1 MTVTDQ
7 IKILDRKFMQNE
19 AQNDLDRKA
28 AKISALSFNNLDYE
42 YLTGED
48 LDLKPSTVEQA
59 RFKYSPLGK
68 FFTKGLKEEDNKEGL
83 FKRLKNIQDKNE
95 EHLKAIG
102 DQKGVQAKTISK
114 SKIKPPL
121 LKAYMV
127 KK

>member
-19 AQNDLDRKA
+19 AQYDLDRKA

-48 LDLKPSTVEQA
+48 LDLMPSTVEQA
-59 RFKYSPLGK
+59 RFEYSPLGE

-83 FKRLKNIQDKNE
+83 FKRLKNIKDKNE
-95 EHLKAIG
+95 EHLQAIE
-102 DQKGVQAKTISK
+102 DQKGVQAETISK

-121 LKAYMV
+121 LKAYIV

>member
-1 MTVTDQ
+1 MTVTNQ
-7 IKILDRKFMQNE
+7 IKILDRI
-19 AQNDLDRKA
+19 
-28 AKISALSFNNLDYE
+28 KILRQSALSFNNLDYE

-48 LDLKPSTVEQA
+48 LDLKPSTVEQV
-59 RFKYSPLGK
+59 RLEYSPLGK

-95 EHLKAIG
+95 EHLKAIE
-102 DQKGVQAKTISK
+102 DQKGVQVKTISK

-121 LKAYMV
+121 LKAYIV

>member
-1 MTVTDQ
+1 MPVTDQ

-19 AQNDLDRKA
+19 AQYDLDRKA
-28 AKISALSFNNLDYE
+28 AKISALSFNILDYE

-59 RFKYSPLGK
+59 RFEYSPLGK

-83 FKRLKNIQDKNE
+83 FKRLKNIEDKNE
-95 EHLKAIG
+95 EHLKTIE
-102 DQKGVQAKTISK
+102 DQKGVQAKTIIK
-114 SKIKPPL
+114 SKIKPPC
-121 LKAYMV
+121 LKAYIV